1 MKPRKLFEFC
11 LESKGLSWH
20 MEQIPEF
27 CRMKRT
33 EEQWFGD
40 CVVGAGNFN
49 WVHRSGNKYLEIIL
63 YKIGELGYK
72 LGRVK
77 RECRCQADF
86 YKNKS

>member
-1 MKPRKLFEFC
+1 MAYGANSRI
-11 LESKGLSWH
+11 LSDETH
-20 MEQIPEF
+20 
-27 CRMKRT
+27 RRT
-33 EEQWFGD
+33 TDVIQTWVEQWFSD